1 MKAMVEGW
9 KPLPASAYKEDFR
22 LRKQVLPPTYKST
35 PVRAAHH
42 VRKPLPRSRAKFTN
56 VEKILWPAERYTKAD
71 VITYYDAV
79 RDVIFCLTCAAGRS
93 SWNDIPTASPN
104 RISSRKTPCPSTH
117 RTGCCPTFMRFT
129 PRRFDGM
136 CVTSSPMTETFSS
149 TWPIKCISM
158 PCRTAAV
165 RR

>member
-1 MKAMVEGW
+1 MVERW

-79 RDVIFCLTCAAGRS
+79 RDVILPHLRSRPIIMERYPNGIAEEHWQQNWDSSDSVRASGNAGNQAWDGWQRIVSADAAETPARRDCRRIAIYLRS
-93 SWNDIPTASPN
+93 
-104 RISSRKTPCPSTH
+104 R
-117 RTGCCPTFMRFT
+117 
-129 PRRFDGM
+129 
-136 CVTSSPMTETFSS
+136 
-149 TWPIKCISM
+149 
-158 PCRTAAV
+158 V
-165 RR
+165 RSA